1 MKRILDN
8 LKHTADLILQNNTAT
23 RGRPLG
29 FQIAVVTLFTVD
41 VIAFITFF
49 ILKLTSQ

>member
-1 MKRILDN
+1 MKHILYN
-8 LKHTADLILQNNTAT
+8 LRLRADLILRNNTAT
-23 RGRPLG
+23 KDRPLG

-49 ILKLTSQ
+49 ILKIASQ